1 MKKAVRLCCFA
12 LGTALLL
19 AALFLVLHNVAED
32 KKGGEQAE
40 LLLDELKQE
49 IGEEPEPETIQ
60 TAENYDLYAE
70 YEEKTVPE
78 METVELDGNTYIG
91 YIAIPAL
98 EVELP
103 VLSEWS
109 YPNLKLSPCRYVGNL
124 YAGDLILCAHNYSSH
139 FGRIHEL
146 NSGDEIIFT
155 DVKGKKYRYNV
166 IGIEQHPGTAV
177 EDIKFGNTEEWDLSL
192 FTCTLDGQS
201 RVTVRAVREEE

>member
-1 MKKAVRLCCFA
+1 MKKAVRICCFA

-40 LLLDELKQE
+40 LLLDDLKQE
-49 IGEEPEPETIQ
+49 IPEEPEPETIQ

-70 YEEKTVPE
+70 YETETVPE
-78 METVELDGNTYIG
+78 METTQINGNAYIG

-98 EVELP
+98 DVELP

-124 YAGDLILCAHNYSSH
+124 YAGDLVLCAHNYSSH

-155 DVKGKKYRYNV
+155 DVKGKQYDYNV

-177 EDIKFGNTEEWDLSL
+177 EDIKFGNADDWDLTL

-201 RVTVRAVREEE
+201 RVTVRAAREEA